1 MKVKKQPPQTNE
13 QWIQEIRAAWKDAR
27 EVIPY
32 GHMIGHN
39 MTDQELFHIA
49 PDECL
54 NFRGIKPGKKA
65 RKKAS
70 DAALTSYVANLD
82 NEPLLQY
89 PHMAFAFCYIL
100 SHYGLGLIDE
110 PRSRELLGY
119 VEEHLERI
127 KAGQTLVTF

>member
-1 MKVKKQPPQTNE
+1 M
-13 QWIQEIRAAWKDAR
+13 
-27 EVIPY
+27 IPY

-39 MTDQELFHIA
+39 MTDRELFHIA

-54 NFRGIKPGKKA
+54 KFRVIKPSKKT
-65 RKKAS
+65 RKKAN
-70 DAALTSYVANLD
+70 DAALTSYVANPE
-82 NEPLLQY
+82 NEPILQD

-110 PRSRELLGY
+110 RRSRELPGY

-127 KAGQTLVTF
+127 KAGQALVTF